1 VSGKRLVIG
10 AIVMGVLL
18 PIALFYL
25 LGLQTLSQFL
35 TIAASTFLT
44 WGAADVLANILE
56 RPRLRDRSA
65 GRAIR
70 EDIQRRAE

>member
-10 AIVMGVLL
+10 AIVMGILL
-18 PIALFYL
+18 PVTLYFL
-25 LGLQTLSQFL
+25 LDLQTVSQFL
-35 TIAASTFLT
+35 TIAASSFLA
-44 WGAADVLANILE
+44 WGLGDLLANIME
-56 RPRLRDRSA
+56 RPRLQGRTP